1 MSFGSREIDQGALRQ
16 QVIEASVSG
25 ARRKVWL
32 AYLLWFGLGQ
42 TGAHNFYLGK
52 PVLGGLQLFG
62 LVLVVL
68 SAAGGVLALVGLLVI
83 FAMCASL
90 LVDAFLIPARARAY
104 DDRRRAQLAEETG
117 WIG

>member
-1 MSFGSREIDQGALRQ
+1 MSFGSRDIDQGALRH
-16 QVIEASVSG
+16 QVIEASVNG

-52 PVLGGLQLFG
+52 PVLGGLQLLG
-62 LVLVVL
+62 LVLIVL
-68 SAAGGVLALVGLLVI
+68 SAAGGVLALVGLVVI

-90 LVDAFLIPARARAY
+90 LIDAFLIPARARAY
-104 DDRRRAQLAEETG
+104 DERRREQLADEIAWNG
-117 WIG
+117 